1 MKQALSI
8 ARKELEAYFGSPM
21 ALIFVGVF
29 LVVTLFT
36 FFWATAFWSR
46 NIADVRPLFQWM
58 PLLMIFLI
66 AALTMRQW
74 SEEQQAGTLEMLLT
88 MPVSKTQLVIGKFL
102 AVLAL
107 VGVALLITIS
117 LPITVALLG
126 RLDPGPVVG
135 GYLAAV
141 LLASAYAAIGLFI
154 SSRTDNQIVALILS
168 VIVCGL
174 FYLVGSTTITS
185 LTSGTLAEVLRSLG
199 TGSRFESI
207 ERGVLDIRDLLY
219 YASITVLFL
228 VLNVISLDGKRWGS
242 GKQMQSYR
250 RNRMLTAVLLTL
262 NLIVFNTLLFRVNTV
277 RADLTQDG
285 DYTLSQV
292 TRDLVGNLQEP
303 LLIRGYF
310 SQKTHPLLAPL
321 VPRIRDLL
329 QEYEI
334 AGKGKVQI
342 DFVDPITNPELE
354 AEANQ
359 TYGIRSTPLQI
370 ADRGG
375 QSLVNAYMSILIRYG
390 DQNQVLSLLDMI
402 ETSQSQ
408 VGGDIEVRL
417 RNPEYDLTSSIQR
430 VVYGFQSL
438 DSVLARLE
446 SPAKM
451 TLYVTPATLPESIA
465 KAPDQIKAVADTIT
479 KQANGKFE
487 FTTIDMSQ
495 PPSGVSAN
503 TLEEKYQ
510 IQPIAAGFF
519 TTDTF
524 YMHIVVESGTK
535 YEVIYPS
542 GTFSETETRNAI
554 ESALK
559 RLAPGSLQAVGVW
572 TPPDTPQVDMFGQ
585 QQPSLQSYQTI
596 VSTLRKNYDVR
607 TVDLS
612 TGSVPGD
619 INALVVVG
627 PQNMTDL
634 ERYAIDQ
641 FLMHGGSVFVA
652 EGTYQLGIDQQGGL
666 ALQTINGGL
675 SEMLDAYGI
684 KIDQKL
690 VMDTQNVPFPM
701 QVQRNTGGVTTQ
713 EIQLLNYP
721 QFVDVRSDAMERGN
735 PIVAGLPSVTM
746 NWVSPLIVDEAKN
759 KDRTITTL
767 LKSSTNSWATTDTT
781 TQPNL
786 DLYPDT
792 GFPIGT
798 DRASYP
804 LAVAVTGS
812 FTSYFK
818 DKPSP
823 FATPTTVPGTTTP
836 VPSATPLPSV
846 TPTATSTPSVSS
858 QSFVT
863 TSPDSARLVV
873 VGSSEFLNDNI
884 FSLLQRVGDDRST
897 NNLQFVQNS
906 VDWFVQDTALSSIRA
921 RGASARLLRPLVEGE
936 EGRWEVF
943 NYAFALL
950 SLIGLGALWQVRRRT
965 ERPMDLLP
973 PRADADAMPPATT
986 LN

>member
-46 NIADVRPLFQWM
+46 GIADVRPLFQWM

-74 SEEQQAGTLEMLLT
+74 SEEQQSGTLEMLLT

-126 RLDPGPVVG
+126 RIDFGPVIG
-135 GYLAAV
+135 GYLATI
-141 LLASAYAAIGLFI
+141 LMASAYAAIGLFI
-154 SSRTDNQIVALILS
+154 SSRTDNQIVALILT

-174 FYLVGSTTITS
+174 FYLVGSPTITN
-185 LTSGTLAEVLRSLG
+185 LTTGTLAEALRALG

-207 ERGVLDIRDLLY
+207 ERGVIDLRDLIY
-219 YASITVLFL
+219 YASITILFL

-242 GKQMQSYR
+242 GTQLQSYR
-250 RNRMLTAVLLTL
+250 RNRMLTAVLLII

-321 VPRIRDLL
+321 IPRIRDLL
-329 QEYEI
+329 EEYEI

-342 DFVDPITNPELE
+342 DFVDPITNPDLE

-359 TYGIRSTPLQI
+359 TYGIRSTPLQMS
-370 ADRGG
+370 DRGG
-375 QSLVNAYMSILIRYG
+375 QQLVNAYLSILIRYG

-402 ETSQSQ
+402 DVNE
-408 VGGDIEVRL
+408 VGGDVDIRL

-446 SPAKM
+446 SPARM
-451 TLYVTPATLPESIA
+451 TLYVTPATLPESLIA
-465 KAPDQIKAVADTIT
+465 APAQITAVADTI
-479 KQANGKFE
+479 QQQSNGKFE
-487 FTTIDMSQ
+487 FTTVDMAQ
-495 PPSGVSAN
+495 PPSGTNAN
-503 TLEEKYQ
+503 TLLEKYQ

-524 YMHIVVESGTK
+524 YMHVVIESGSK
-535 YEVIYPS
+535 YEVIYPTGS
-542 GTFSETETRNAI
+542 FSETETRNAI

-572 TPPDTPQVDMFGQ
+572 TTPDVPQVDMFGQ

-596 VSTLRKNYDVR
+596 VTTLRKNYDVR

-612 TGSVPGD
+612 SGSVPAD
-619 INALVVVG
+619 LNALVIVG
-627 PQNMTDL
+627 SQNMTDL

-641 FLMHGGSVFVA
+641 FLMRGGSVFVA
-652 EGTYQLGIDQQGGL
+652 EGTYQLGVDQQGGL
-666 ALQTINGGL
+666 ALQPINGGL
-675 SEMLDAYGI
+675 KDMLDYYGV
-684 KIDQKL
+684 KIDAKL
-690 VMDTQNVPFPM
+690 VMDTQNAPFPI
-701 QVQRNTGGVTTQ
+701 QVQRNVGGVTVQ
-713 EIQLLNYP
+713 EIQQLNYP

-735 PIVAGLPSVTM
+735 PVVAGLPSVTL
-746 NWVSPLIVDEAKN
+746 NWVSPLIVDTTKN
-759 KDRTITTL
+759 AERTVTTL
-767 LKSSTNSWATTDTT
+767 LKSTTNSWTTTDTA

-792 GFPIGT
+792 GFPEGT
-798 DRASYP
+798 DKASYP
-804 LAVAVTGS
+804 LAVAITGS
-812 FTSYFK
+812 FTSYFS

-823 FATPTTVPGTTTP
+823 FATPTTVPAETTP
-836 VPSATPLPSV
+836 IPTATLVPSI

-863 TSPDSARLVV
+863 TSPDSARLIV
-873 VGSSEFLNDNI
+873 VGSAEFLNDNI
-884 FSLLQRVGDDRST
+884 FALSQRLGDERSA

-921 RGASARLLRPLVEGE
+921 KGASSRLLRPLVEGE
-936 EGRWEVF
+936 QGRWEVF

-950 SLIGLGALWQVRRRT
+950 SLIGLGALWQIRRRT

-973 PRADADAMPPATT
+973 PRAPADVLPPATT
-986 LN
+986 LTK